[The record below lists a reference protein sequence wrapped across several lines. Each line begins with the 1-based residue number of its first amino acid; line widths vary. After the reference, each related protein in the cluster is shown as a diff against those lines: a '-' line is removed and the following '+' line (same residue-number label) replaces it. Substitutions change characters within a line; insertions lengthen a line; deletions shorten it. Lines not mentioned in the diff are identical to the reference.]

1 MEKPCPSLLQEE
13 CLASASKQKQQ
24 FLSTFGRNPRLSLSS
39 KTAGQPLKYL
49 TDPCSV
55 ILVSE
60 SLQSATA
67 KTESVSPDTGKHQ
80 EEESFKESGR
90 RHSTS
95 DVPQREHHHQ
105 KEDLHLVFAFSLLWT
120 VMTWKSKQS
129 LVMPSTVMTNLSR
142 GNVQTTTPSIY
153 PTLTIHQMAAQGEV
167 VILQQE
173 LHDGIDINSVDENV
187 SRLCTGPVPM
197 VMLATVEFLVKNG
210 ADISLGGNQGE
221 TPLLLASCYGFCE
234 IVKFLLTMGIDVN
247 YADESGGTALIY
259 AAYNNHAACITSL
272 LEFGADLTA
281 TNEDQLTAF
290 DLSVAQG
297 NRAGKLYC
305 QIMEVEFQ
313 PYLQGL
319 RQALLFL

>member
-1 MEKPCPSLLQEE
+1 M
-13 CLASASKQKQQ
+13 
-24 FLSTFGRNPRLSLSS
+24 
-39 KTAGQPLKYL
+39 
-49 TDPCSV
+49 
-55 ILVSE
+55 
-60 SLQSATA
+60 
-67 KTESVSPDTGKHQ
+67 ESVSPDTGKHQ

-95 DVPQREHHHQ
+95 DVPQKGASPPKRGPPPGLRIFSPVDSD
-105 KEDLHLVFAFSLLWT
+105 DLEVET
-120 VMTWKSKQS
+120 VLSDGRGSRTLHGALSRSRSTDHFDVTSKINQS
-129 LVMPSTVMTNLSR
+129 PFRPSTVMTNLSR

-173 LHDGIDINSVDENV
+173 LHDGIDINSVDENG
-187 SRLCTGPVPM
+187 LTALHWACANGQ
-197 VMLATVEFLVKNG
+197 LATVEFLVKNG

-297 NRAGKLYC
+297 NRAA
-305 QIMEVEFQ
+305 Q
-313 PYLQGL
+313 
-319 RQALLFL
+319 QAIERFMLSTIEGPAPQ